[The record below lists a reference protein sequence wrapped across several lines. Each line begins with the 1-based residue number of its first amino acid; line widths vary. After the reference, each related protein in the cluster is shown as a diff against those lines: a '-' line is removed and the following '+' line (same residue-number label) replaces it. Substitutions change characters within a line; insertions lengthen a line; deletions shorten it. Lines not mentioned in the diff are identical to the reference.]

1 MKIFELITHFVFMMA
16 LGYYL
21 ITALQWYSYKI
32 KRVLFHYNKPAWH
45 FLFFIL
51 PIFIYYF
58 AGKWAW
64 IYIYFAY
71 IPWLIAWH
79 KRLDKPLVFTK
90 RVKRFLAFLAFFTI
104 FQDLLCFFTQKCVN
118 YGLFLPIIAAI
129 FFGTFY
135 EKLLFHGFYKRAQ
148 KKLKKNPNLI
158 IIAITASFGKT
169 SIKHF
174 LYEILSKKYKCYH
187 SPNSINTLTGLVQ
200 DVNTSLSE
208 DVEVYIAEAGAREE
222 GDIEEIA
229 KFLEPQVVIVGEI
242 GLQHIEYFKTL
253 ERVRN
258 TKMELTLSPSLKKA
272 FVHKSANIAPSE
284 VVVEYG
290 DELVEIDA
298 SLEGTIFKTLIEGKE
313 DSFET
318 PILGEFS
325 ARNLLAAILV
335 AKYLKVDDLKIKDA
349 IKNLKHTPH
358 RLDPMRVGGKFILDD
373 SYNGNR
379 SGMELSYKLASSFL
393 GRKVLITPGIV
404 ESNDSENAL
413 LGKAINEVFDVVIIS
428 SPLNAQVL
436 LKELKKPK
444 VHILK
449 DKKKLEELLAAVTKE
464 GDLILFSNDAPSYI

>member
-1 MKIFELITHFVFMMA
+1 M
-16 LGYYL
+16 
-21 ITALQWYSYKI
+21 
-32 KRVLFHYNKPAWH
+32 
-45 FLFFIL
+45 
-51 PIFIYYF
+51 
-58 AGKWAW
+58 
-64 IYIYFAY
+64 
-71 IPWLIAWH
+71 
-79 KRLDKPLVFTK
+79 
-90 RVKRFLAFLAFFTI
+90 
-104 FQDLLCFFTQKCVN
+104 
-118 YGLFLPIIAAI
+118 
-129 FFGTFY
+129 
-135 EKLLFHGFYKRAQ
+135 
-148 KKLKKNPNLI
+148 
-158 IIAITASFGKT
+158 
-169 SIKHF
+169 
-174 LYEILSKKYKCYH
+174 
-187 SPNSINTLTGLVQ
+187 Q

-208 DVEVYIAEAGAREE
+208 DVEIYIAEAGAREE

-358 RLDPMRVGGKFILDD
+358 RLEPIRVGGKLILDD

-379 SGMELSYKLASSFL
+379 SGMELSYKLASLFL